1 MDNEN
6 IWCRTLLTSYR
17 ALNTFSK
24 TLDNTL
30 EKLALKG
37 FNGYSSGYS
46 TDMLYDK
53 MLEVI
58 DRKKGLVNIKVL
70 VDRAMSMLPVK
81 DYEILKLR
89 YFDGVDAMQSAEV
102 LGLNDRTYFRRL
114 NKALSAFMFNV
125 KREGYD
131 VERIK
136 REYKNESFIVALY
149 QRLLKKS
156 LCNVAV
162 DKPMKKAA

>member
-17 ALNTFSK
+17 ALNTFAK
-24 TLDNTL
+24 TLDDTM

-53 MLEVI
+53 MLEII

-70 VDRAMSMLPVK
+70 VDNAMSKLSVK

-89 YFDGVDAMQSAEV
+89 YFDGIDVAQSAEM
-102 LGLNDRTYFRRL
+102 LALNGRTYFRKL
-114 NKALSAFMFNV
+114 NKALSSFMFNL
-125 KREGYD
+125 KKMGYD

-136 REYKNESFIVALY
+136 SEYKKENFIVALY

-156 LCNVAV
+156 LCNVA
-162 DKPMKKAA
+162 